1 MIEVCGV
8 SNEINID
15 DGGSIHWLSTL
26 TLLNN
31 LFKLRILWLNRS
43 SCIFGFWQPYISIPP
58 DEVRIRCKDS
68 PFLIREEVSLEFLPV
83 LDRSFKLFLPL
94 FHVFFVEWRCVVYIV
109 LLAISS
115 IYYIVHLRE
124 RPIWPKGCHVVHV
137 LKVGYVLNWQSC
149 HRSLAWVTIEFR
161 CTISVIR

>member
-1 MIEVCGV
+1 MVKVCRV

-15 DGGSIHWLSTL
+15 DGRSIHRLSTL

-31 LFKLRILWLNRS
+31 LFELWVLWLNRS
-43 SCIFGFWQPYISIPP
+43 SCVFRFWQSHISISP
-58 DEVRIRCKDS
+58 DEVGICSKDS
-68 PFLIREEVSLEFLPV
+68 SFLIRKEVSLEFLSI
-83 LDRSFKLFLPL
+83 LDSFFELFLPL
-94 FHVFFVEWRCVVYIV
+94 FYVFFVEWRCVVYIV

-124 RPIWPKGCHVVHV
+124 RPIRPKGCHVVHV

-149 HRSLAWVTIEFR
+149 HRSLAWIAIKFR